1 MGSLLNPRPLVRRS
15 LWGIMGLLATFL
27 CLASTLVLATPAFA
41 QESAT
46 PTPEPV
52 APDLAIEWSWP
63 TAILTFGLVAVF
75 YILVFWLSEK
85 EFKGVIAER
94 FGPKK

>member
-1 MGSLLNPRPLVRRS
+1 MGSLLSPGPLVRRG
-15 LWGIMGLLATFL
+15 LWALAG
-27 CLASTLVLATPAFA
+27 LASALLCAASLLVFAVPAFA
-41 QESAT
+41 QESAS

-85 EFKGVIAER
+85 EFKGVVAER